1 MKMIR
6 LGELAEVRISNVD
19 KKSKPTESQVL
30 LCNFT
35 DVYNNWAIT
44 NSHLPH
50 LMRAT
55 ANNQQIDKFSLKKG
69 DVAITK
75 DSETRDDIGMSAYIA
90 DDFSNVVLGYH
101 CALIKPNSNLIDGKY
116 LNAFLNTSTARKYF
130 SNFAS
135 GSGQRYTLIDSSIKD
150 IKIPLISLNEQK
162 KIGNVFSHIDAK
174 IENNNSIIQTLEETA
189 RTIYDYWFLQFEFPN
204 EKGRPYKSSG
214 GKMAWNDELKREIPE
229 GWIAASIDSI
239 ASMQFSSVMP
249 VPRTNYFHYSIP
261 AFDKSQMPVQES
273 GESIQSNKYFVPE
286 NAILVSKLN
295 PQFKRIW
302 NVMNAEKNSI
312 CSTEFIPFIPLN
324 KGDQGYVFE
333 VLNSDSF
340 SQFMNQSSS
349 SSTGSRKRMQPESVH
364 GFVMPIPPLAI
375 QISYSKKIESML
387 GEIEN
392 AKRENQWLLS
402 LRNFVLPLLI
412 SGQVKLG

>member
-174 IENNNSIIQTLEETA
+174 IENADL
-189 RTIYDYWFLQFEFPN
+189 
-204 EKGRPYKSSG
+204 
-214 GKMAWNDELKREIPE
+214 
-229 GWIAASIDSI
+229 
-239 ASMQFSSVMP
+239 
-249 VPRTNYFHYSIP
+249 
-261 AFDKSQMPVQES
+261 
-273 GESIQSNKYFVPE
+273 
-286 NAILVSKLN
+286 
-295 PQFKRIW
+295 
-302 NVMNAEKNSI
+302 
-312 CSTEFIPFIPLN
+312 
-324 KGDQGYVFE
+324 
-333 VLNSDSF
+333 
-340 SQFMNQSSS
+340 
-349 SSTGSRKRMQPESVH
+349 
-364 GFVMPIPPLAI
+364 
-375 QISYSKKIESML
+375 
-387 GEIEN
+387 
-392 AKRENQWLLS
+392 
-402 LRNFVLPLLI
+402 
-412 SGQVKLG
+412 